1 MTDSAPSSQ
10 LSLTDPFVRSLACAA
25 ISPGLRSIL
34 AFDTSA
40 AALRRTA
47 QILAQMLAVVAG
59 YPVDSV
65 TLGTFESE
73 DDLWGSLGLGVASEA
88 QPFQWKSGLLSAGQQ
103 DSQLRLVVIPDLTK
117 LSLAAARA
125 CVVLMGADVTHL
137 ERHGQQAHW
146 QPNLCWLAGCAS
158 SEVGMV
164 SPHLLDRFA
173 LRLSGRV
180 TNSTDRTVEI
190 LSWIDRQ
197 ISQEETKSE
206 PLPTEICD
214 RLRQATQH
222 RVAIADKAK
231 ARILDYISTLEVYS
245 PRREI
250 ALARLAVAYARL
262 EGVAE
267 VTVDRVD
274 TAARMMG
281 LKPVAKPIEAPSNPT
296 PDPVTPP
303 PELPKPTETKPTS
316 TPSLPKQ
323 SEPSTVREPIYES
336 DRSELLPPTPLT
348 VPGNPYPEDEAPVE
362 REAASLRLPPRRF
375 RASAA
380 NRGPII
386 GVEKARTLQDLALVR
401 TILEAAKFQPIRQQT
416 QNGQRRLKLSA
427 TDLHCYRR
435 SPIAE
440 QMLMVV
446 LDHTCLR
453 DCNWQEELLPYLSW
467 AYVERASV
475 CLIQVGAADAKHEL
489 QAERVMAESILVPR
503 INAGMEAGR
512 GKATPLAHGLDLAL
526 QTLRHALQHG
536 RSTSQQAV
544 LVVIS
549 DGRGNV
555 PLEASRL
562 GRIVPPVGRKG
573 VEDALQVAECIG
585 GLDGVKAVLL
595 NPQPKQYADLPSKLA
610 EALGASVVAIP
621 PLEAVE
627 VG

>member
-34 AFDTSA
+34 AFDTSP
-40 AALRRTA
+40 AALRQTA

-65 TLGTFESE
+65 TLGTLEAE

-125 CVVLMGADVTHL
+125 CVVLMGADVAHL

-180 TNSTDRTVEI
+180 TKTTDRTVEI
-190 LSWIDRQ
+190 LNWIDRQ
-197 ISQEETKSE
+197 TSEKETKSE
-206 PLPTEICD
+206 PLPAEICD

-250 ALARLAVAYARL
+250 ALARLAVANARL

-274 TAARMMG
+274 AAARMMA
-281 LKPVAKPIEAPSNPT
+281 LKPVFTGASN
-296 PDPVTPP
+296 
-303 PELPKPTETKPTS
+303 
-316 TPSLPKQ
+316 
-323 SEPSTVREPIYES
+323 
-336 DRSELLPPTPLT
+336 
-348 VPGNPYPEDEAPVE
+348 NP
-362 REAASLRLPPRRF
+362 RF
-375 RASAA
+375 
-380 NRGPII
+380 
-386 GVEKARTLQDLALVR
+386 V
-401 TILEAAKFQPIRQQT
+401 ILH
-416 QNGQRRLKLSA
+416 L
-427 TDLHCYRR
+427 
-435 SPIAE
+435 
-440 QMLMVV
+440 
-446 LDHTCLR
+446 
-453 DCNWQEELLPYLSW
+453 
-467 AYVERASV
+467 YVDV
-475 CLIQVGAADAKHEL
+475 CLLWQPDDV
-489 QAERVMAESILVPR
+489 
-503 INAGMEAGR
+503 
-512 GKATPLAHGLDLAL
+512 
-526 QTLRHALQHG
+526 TLTYPTRK
-536 RSTSQQAV
+536 TS
-544 LVVIS
+544 
-549 DGRGNV
+549 
-555 PLEASRL
+555 
-562 GRIVPPVGRKG
+562 
-573 VEDALQVAECIG
+573 
-585 GLDGVKAVLL
+585 
-595 NPQPKQYADLPSKLA
+595 
-610 EALGASVVAIP
+610 
-621 PLEAVE
+621 
-627 VG
+627 